1 MIRINQIKLP
11 IDHKEAALKKKIK
24 KALHNTEYK
33 QYKIVKRS
41 IDARKKEELSYV
53 YAVDVTLSKNQE
65 EKFLKKNKNR
75 NIMSVK
81 EKVFEFPKNQREFE
95 VSASCDR
102 NGTGR
107 TICSLDACKSRV
119 KSDRLRTR
127 KRRHKPYE
135 RCRAFLGNWRVEF

>member
-11 IDHKEAALKKKIK
+11 IDHKEAALEKKIK

-53 YAVDVTLSKNQE
+53 YAVDVTLGKGQE

-75 NIMSVK
+75 NIMTVK
-81 EKVFEFPKNQREFE
+81 EKKFEFPENQREFKYPP
-95 VSASCDR
+95 VV
-102 NGTGR
+102 
-107 TICSLDACKSRV
+107 I
-119 KSDRLRTR
+119 
-127 KRRHKPYE
+127 
-135 RCRAFLGNWRVEF
+135 

>member
-11 IDHKEAALKKKIK
+11 IDHKEAALEKKIK

-53 YAVDVTLSKNQE
+53 YAVDVTLGKGQE

-75 NIMSVK
+75 NIMAVK
-81 EKVFEFPKNQREFE
+81 EKKFEFPENQREFKYPP
-95 VSASCDR
+95 VVIG

-107 TICSLDACKSRV
+107 SVCSTDACKSRIT
-119 KSDRLRTR
+119 SDRLRTR
-127 KRRHKPYE
+127 ERCHKAYE
-135 RCRAFLGNWRVEF
+135 RCRTFLGEW